1 MTSGH
6 SMRTD
11 DQHGKDQDTYGVSAK
26 TFHVNDAD
34 SGEGSLTR
42 ASQVFQI
49 LTPFSLFGGP

>member
-1 MTSGH
+1 
-6 SMRTD
+6 MRTD

-34 SGEGSLTR
+34 SGEGSLTG